1 MLKMLKYVNNN
12 NTFANQE
19 KQSCNFSEV
28 TTINQYDKLLETFT
42 LVSDRRLQ
50 GVNDNTMKQ
59 PDNNIKLMSRI
70 LRQPTSRERVLDYIS
85 P

>member
-1 MLKMLKYVNNN
+1 
-12 NTFANQE
+12 
-19 KQSCNFSEV
+19 
-28 TTINQYDKLLETFT
+28 
-42 LVSDRRLQ
+42 
-50 GVNDNTMKQ
+50 MKQ